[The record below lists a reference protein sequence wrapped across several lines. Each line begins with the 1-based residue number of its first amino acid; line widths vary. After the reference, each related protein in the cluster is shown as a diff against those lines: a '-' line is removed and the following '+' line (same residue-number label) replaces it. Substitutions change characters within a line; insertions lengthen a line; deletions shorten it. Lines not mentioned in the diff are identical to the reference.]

1 MSKRCNEYDR
11 IPRDFYATP
20 AKAVAPLIPYLRAA
34 GIKTFAEP
42 CCGEGDLVGHLESY
56 SLRCAYAGDIATG
69 QDALALDDYGDSDSI
84 VTNPP
89 WSREVLHR
97 LIPHFARIAPTWLLL
112 DSDWAQTKQAVPF
125 LPHCSDLLPIGR
137 VGWFKESK
145 HGNGKDNAAW
155 YRFDVRH
162 RAGPVLHPWRG
173 RGKDQAPLLTVICQH
188 CRKAYEPQRSTARF
202 CSDVCRQ
209 RAHRQRL
216 GVTVSVTDAPSPG
229 AVIEQ
234 SESGE
239 ALFRYV
245 VHDDV
250 ERFLA
255 DGWELL
261 PALDHTHHAE
271 YSALMRRRDE

>member
-20 AKAVAPLIPYLRAA
+20 AKAVAPPIPYLRAA

-137 VGWFKESK
+137 DSALLLGFGGISAGFVTLVWRLRPGDES
-145 HGNGKDNAAW
+145 
-155 YRFDVRH
+155 
-162 RAGPVLHPWRG
+162 
-173 RGKDQAPLLTVICQH
+173 
-188 CRKAYEPQRSTARF
+188 
-202 CSDVCRQ
+202 
-209 RAHRQRL
+209 
-216 GVTVSVTDAPSPG
+216 
-229 AVIEQ
+229 
-234 SESGE
+234 
-239 ALFRYV
+239 
-245 VHDDV
+245 DDV
-250 ERFLA
+250 DPD
-255 DGWELL
+255 DG
-261 PALDHTHHAE
+261 AKV
-271 YSALMRRRDE
+271 